1 VHVQDA
7 LAKAVADAFRL
18 AGVQVDYTPAAG
30 GIPAFN
36 ISAIFGGAR
45 YDELDRHFVRDLCEC
60 RIRHTDL
67 AAHGVSEPTVKSQ
80 KSQGDQ
86 ITATDPNGSPV
97 TWAVVDLVYEH
108 GLWILTLEKHVRIV
122 A

>member
-1 VHVQDA
+1 M
-7 LAKAVADAFRL
+7 
-18 AGVQVDYTPAAG
+18 DYTPAAG

-67 AAHGVSEPTVKSQ
+67 AAHGVSEPTIKSQ

-97 TWAVVDLVYEH
+97 TWAVVDQMYEH
-108 GLWILTLEKHVRIV
+108 GLWVLTLEKHVRIV